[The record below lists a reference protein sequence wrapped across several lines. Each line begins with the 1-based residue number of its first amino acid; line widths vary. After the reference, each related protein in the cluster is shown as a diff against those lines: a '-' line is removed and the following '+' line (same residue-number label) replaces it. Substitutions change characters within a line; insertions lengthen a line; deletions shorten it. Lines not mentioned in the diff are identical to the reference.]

1 MMIIVDELPKTSK
14 ECIFS
19 EYIQMTS
26 KYKCMFQHGMYS
38 RCCLDHGEKCPYLKM
53 EENKSASME
62 KKSLSKLIQKMQT
75 ERFATSEIE
84 KLVHAM
90 KGESNND

>member
-1 MMIIVDELPKTSK
+1 MKVIVDEIPKISK

-26 KYKCMFQHGMYS
+26 KYKCMFQQGMYS
-38 RCCLDHGEKCPYLKM
+38 RCKLDHGEKCPYLKQ
-53 EENKSASME
+53 EEDKSITLKRE
-62 KKSLSKLIQKMQT
+62 SLGREIQNAQT
-75 ERFATSEIE
+75 EDFVISQME

-90 KGESNND
+90 KGDTNG